1 MGFLQI
7 AQVRTFASPI
17 TASFSF
23 LPHTHTSR
31 FAMIRNV
38 RVAARRFQST
48 GSFKNTYNF
57 NTNPPP
63 VHEYWNIRNSA
74 VLLAFVPVYVAVG
87 YIAQGSGQGLSGPE
101 GIKAA
106 ANAEYVKGLE
116 FGQPQTK

>member
-1 MGFLQI
+1 MIDGVP
-7 AQVRTFASPI
+7 AHCRFASPI
-17 TASFSF
+17 TASFSS

-63 VHEYWNIRNSA
+63 VHEYWNMRNSS
-74 VLLAFVPVYVAVG
+74 VLIAFVPVYFAVAYV
-87 YIAQGSGQGLSGPE
+87 AKGSGEGLSGSE

-106 ANAEYVKGLE
+106 ADAEYVKGLD
-116 FGQPQTK
+116 FGQAQTK

>member
-1 MGFLQI
+1 MIDGVP
-7 AQVRTFASPI
+7 AHCRFASPI

-63 VHEYWNIRNSA
+63 VHEYWNMRNSS
-74 VLLAFVPVYVAVG
+74 VLIAFVPVYFAVAYV
-87 YIAQGSGQGLSGPE
+87 AKGSGEGLSGSE

-106 ANAEYVKGLE
+106 ADAEYVKGLD
-116 FGQPQTK
+116 FGQAQTK